1 MRRGGALANSY
12 IQLLNSIY
20 NKLFYSFEVEQI
32 KNIIS
37 DNYWLMPKT
46 PKFVLSK
53 NDNTIPYITSKNIK
67 NGILNFKDSKYI
79 SKEDYKRISKN
90 REIKTNDILISM
102 IGTIGEI
109 GVVKNTQFYG
119 QNMYLLRLNE
129 KIINIKY
136 FLIFI
141 SQDKIK
147 NILKDHKNNSPQQY
161 LKKEFILEL
170 EIPIPSLEVQNKI
183 VEILDTLSDYSK
195 NLKIGLPLEIEQRQ
209 KQYKCYRDLLLKF

>member
-1 MRRGGALANSY
+1 
-12 IQLLNSIY
+12 
-20 NKLFYSFEVEQI
+20 
-32 KNIIS
+32 
-37 DNYWLMPKT
+37 MPKT
-46 PKFVLSK
+46 PKFILGK

-67 NGILNFKDSKYI
+67 NGILNFKDAKYI

-102 IGTIGEI
+102 IGTVGEI
-109 GVVKNTQFYG
+109 AIVKNTQFYG

-141 SQDKIK
+141 SQNKIK
-147 NILKDHKNNSPQQY
+147 KILMDHKNNSPQQY

-183 VEILDTLSDYSK
+183 VEILDKLYDYSK
-195 NLKIGLPLEIEQRQ
+195 NLKNGLPLEIEQRQ
-209 KQYKCYRDLLLKF
+209 KQYRYYRNLLLKF

>member
-12 IQLLNSIY
+12 IQLLNSTY
-20 NKLFYSFEVEQI
+20 NKLFYSFEVKQI

-183 VEILDTLSDYSK
+183 AEILDTLSDYSK

-209 KQYKCYRDLLLKF
+209 KQYKYYRDLLLKF

>member
-12 IQLLNSIY
+12 IELLNSIY
-20 NKLFYSFEVEQI
+20 KELFYSFEVKQI
-32 KNIIS
+32 ENIIL
-37 DNYWLMPKT
+37 DEYWLMPKT

-53 NDNTIPYITSKNIK
+53 NNNTIPYITSKNIK
-67 NGILNFKDSKYI
+67 NGVLNFKDTKYI

-109 GVVKNTQFYG
+109 AIVKNTQFYG

-147 NILKDHKNNSPQQY
+147 NILMDHKNNSPQQY

-170 EIPIPSLEVQNKI
+170 EIPTPSLEVQNKI
-183 VEILDTLSDYSK
+183 IEILDKLQDYSK
-195 NLKIGLPLEIEQRQ
+195 DIKTGLPLEIEQRQ
-209 KQYKCYRDLLLKF
+209 KQYKYYRDLLLKF